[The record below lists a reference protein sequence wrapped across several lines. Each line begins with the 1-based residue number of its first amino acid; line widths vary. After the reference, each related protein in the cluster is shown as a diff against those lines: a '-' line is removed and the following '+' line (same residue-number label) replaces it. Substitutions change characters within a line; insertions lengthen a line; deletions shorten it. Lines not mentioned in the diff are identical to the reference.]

1 MKKLRILF
9 QYFLTLM
16 TTSYSQYSAK
26 GDLIWLMLRP
36 WIFIPRVLY
45 ILLTFIF
52 LFLRILF
59 QGNSKNKNVQKNLSK
74 YLFDVI
80 TDLGPCFIKLG
91 QALSTRPDLVRQ
103 DWLTELTN
111 LQDNLPAFDHKIA
124 VKIIEEELGAPPTEL
139 FDEFPESPIASASL
153 GQVYKTKTKN
163 NTYVAVKVQRP
174 NLYFL
179 IRRDVVILRFIGTF
193 FSPFLPLNI
202 GVGIGEIIDEFG
214 KALFDEIDYEKEG
227 ENALKF
233 ANLFKNNPNVFIP
246 KFEKE
251 FSSKRIITTSW
262 IDGVKLR
269 DRALLEENNLVPSSF
284 IKTCVISGL
293 QQLFEYGYFHADPH
307 PGNMFALKGGNADYG
322 NLAYVDFGMMDT
334 ITNSD
339 RLTLIKAIVHIIND
353 EYYLLAKDFQK
364 LGFLTKEQDLQ
375 KLVVPLKEVLGGS
388 FGAEVGTFNL
398 KNVTD
403 KFSKLM
409 YSYPFRVPS
418 RFALIIRA
426 VVSQEGLALRL
437 DPEFKILKIA
447 YPYIAK
453 KLLTD
458 NSEEIL
464 EILLEVVFDKKGQIQ
479 IEKVESLLNI
489 LFKDS
494 QNINSDLIPV
504 ANAGLKLIASNKG
517 SEVRKNLLLSLIK
530 DDKLELTDAK
540 KLLSLIRDTFSPLNI
555 AKSAF
560 QNIISPI

>member
-1 MKKLRILF
+1 MA
-9 QYFLTLM
+9 QP
-16 TTSYSQYSAK
+16 YSKYSAK
-26 GDLIWLMLRP
+26 GDLIWLILRP
-36 WIFIPRVLY
+36 WIFIPRILY

-52 LFLRILF
+52 LFLRLLF

-111 LQDNLPAFDHKIA
+111 LQDNLPPFDHKIA
-124 VKIIEEELGAPPTEL
+124 LKLIEEELGAPADEL
-139 FDEFPESPIASASL
+139 FDQFPDSPIASASL
-153 GQVYKTKTKN
+153 GQVYKAKTKN
-163 NTYVAVKVQRP
+163 NTYLAVKVQRP
-174 NLYFL
+174 NLYFF
-179 IRRDVVILRFIGTF
+179 IRRDVVILRFLATF

-227 ENALKF
+227 QNALKF
-233 ANLFKNNPNVFIP
+233 ADLFKDNPNVFIP
-246 KFEKE
+246 KLEKQ

-269 DRALLEENNLVPSSF
+269 DRALLEENNLIPASF
-284 IKTCVISGL
+284 IKTCVVSGL

-307 PGNMFALKGGNADYG
+307 PGNMFALKGGNADCG

-339 RLTLIKAIVHIIND
+339 RLTLIKAIVHIINE
-353 EYYLLAKDFQK
+353 EYYLVAKDFQK
-364 LGFLTKEQDLQ
+364 LGFLTKDQDLK
-375 KLVVPLKEVLGGS
+375 KLVEPLKEVLGGS
-388 FGAEVGTFNL
+388 LGAEVGNFNL

-458 NSEEIL
+458 NSDEIL
-464 EILLEVVFDKKGQIQ
+464 EILLEVVFDNKGRIQ

-494 QNINSDLIPV
+494 ENINSDLIPV
-504 ANAGLKLIASNKG
+504 ANAGLKLFVSKKG

-540 KLLSLIRDTFSPLNI
+540 KLLVLIRDTFSPLNI
-555 AKSAF
+555 AKSAV
-560 QNIISPI
+560 QNIISPV

>member
-1 MKKLRILF
+1 LR
-9 QYFLTLM
+9 
-16 TTSYSQYSAK
+16 
-26 GDLIWLMLRP
+26 
-36 WIFIPRVLY
+36 
-45 ILLTFIF
+45 
-52 LFLRILF
+52 
-59 QGNSKNKNVQKNLSK
+59 
-74 YLFDVI
+74 
-80 TDLGPCFIKLG
+80 
-91 QALSTRPDLVRQ
+91 
-103 DWLTELTN
+103 
-111 LQDNLPAFDHKIA
+111 
-124 VKIIEEELGAPPTEL
+124 
-139 FDEFPESPIASASL
+139 
-153 GQVYKTKTKN
+153 
-163 NTYVAVKVQRP
+163 
-174 NLYFL
+174 
-179 IRRDVVILRFIGTF
+179 
-193 FSPFLPLNI
+193 
-202 GVGIGEIIDEFG
+202 
-214 KALFDEIDYEKEG
+214 
-227 ENALKF
+227 F
-233 ANLFKNNPNVFIP
+233 ANLFKENPNIFIP
-246 KFEKE
+246 KLEKQ

-269 DRALLEENNLVPSSF
+269 DRTLLEENNLIPASF

-293 QQLFEYGYFHADPH
+293 QQLFEFGYFHADPH
-307 PGNMFALKGGNADYG
+307 PGNMFALKGGNADCG

-339 RLTLIKAIVHIIND
+339 RLTLIKAIVHIINE
-353 EYYLLAKDFQK
+353 EYYLLAEDFQK

-375 KLVVPLKEVLGGS
+375 QLVEPLKEVLGGS
-388 FGAEVGTFNL
+388 LSAEVGNFNL

-464 EILLEVVFDKKGQIQ
+464 EILLEVVFDNKGRIQ

-494 QNINSDLIPV
+494 ENINSDLIPV
-504 ANAGLKLIASNKG
+504 ANAGLKLFVGKKG

-540 KLLSLIRDTFSPLNI
+540 KLISIIRNTFSPLNI
-555 AKSAF
+555 AKSAV
-560 QNIISPI
+560 QNIISTV

>member
-1 MKKLRILF
+1 MKK
-9 QYFLTLM
+9 
-16 TTSYSQYSAK
+16 SYSKYSAK
-26 GDLIWLMLRP
+26 DDLLWLILRP

-59 QGNSKNKNVQKNLSK
+59 QGNSKNKYVQKNLSK

-80 TDLGPCFIKLG
+80 TDLVPCFIKLG

-124 VKIIEEELGAPPTEL
+124 LKIIEEELGSPAKEL
-139 FDEFPESPIASASL
+139 FEEFPDSPIASASL
-153 GQVYKTKTKN
+153 GQVYKAKTKN
-163 NTYVAVKVQRP
+163 NTYLAVKVQRP

-179 IRRDVVILRFIGTF
+179 IRRDIVILRFLATA

-233 ANLFKNNPNVFIP
+233 ANLFKDNPNVYVP
-246 KFEKE
+246 KLEKQY
-251 FSSKRIITTSW
+251 SSKRIITTSW

-293 QQLFEYGYFHADPH
+293 QQLLEHGYFHADPH

-339 RLTLIKAIVHIIND
+339 RITLIKAIVHIIND

-375 KLVVPLKEVLGGS
+375 KLVEPLKEVLGVS
-388 FGAEVGTFNL
+388 LGAEVGNFNL

-458 NSEEIL
+458 NSDEIL
-464 EILLEVVFDKKGQIQ
+464 EILLEVVFDNKGRIQ

-494 QNINSDLIPV
+494 ENINSELIPV
-504 ANAGLKLIASNKG
+504 ANAGLKLFVSKEG

-530 DDKLELTDAK
+530 DDKLEFKDAK
-540 KLLSLIRDTFSPLNI
+540 KLLVLIRDTFSPLNI
-555 AKSAF
+555 AKSAV
-560 QNIISPI
+560 QNIISTV

>member
-1 MKKLRILF
+1 MADPYTK
-9 QYFLTLM
+9 
-16 TTSYSQYSAK
+16 YSPK
-26 GDLIWLMLRP
+26 GDLIWLILRP
-36 WIFIPRVLY
+36 WILIPRVLY
-45 ILLTFIF
+45 ILLTLIF
-52 LFLRILF
+52 LLFRILF

-111 LQDNLPAFDHKIA
+111 LQDNLPPFEHRIA
-124 VKIIEEELGAPPTEL
+124 LKIIEEELGATVNEL
-139 FDEFPESPIASASL
+139 FDDFPDRPIASASL
-153 GQVYKTKTKN
+153 GQVYKVKTKKQS
-163 NTYVAVKVQRP
+163 YCAVKVQRP

-179 IRRDVVILRFIGTF
+179 IRRDIVILKILATT

-214 KALFDEIDYEKEG
+214 KALFEEIDYEKEG
-227 ENALKF
+227 KNALKF
-233 ANLFKNNPNVFIP
+233 ANLFKANPHVFIP
-246 KFEKE
+246 ELEKD
-251 FSSKRIITTSW
+251 FSSKKVITTSW
-262 IDGVKLR
+262 IDGLKLK
-269 DRALLEENNLVPSSF
+269 DRKILEQNNLIPASF

-293 QQLFEYGYFHADPH
+293 QQLFEHGYFHADPH
-307 PGNMFALKGGNADYG
+307 PGNMFALKGGNADFG
-322 NLAYVDFGMMDT
+322 HLAYVDFGMMDT
-334 ITNSD
+334 ITNKD
-339 RLTLIKAIVHIIND
+339 RLTLIKAIVHLINE
-353 EYYLLAKDFQK
+353 EYLLLAKDFQK
-364 LGFLTKEQDLQ
+364 LGFLNNEQNLEI
-375 KLVVPLKEVLGGS
+375 LVEPLKEILGGS
-388 FGAEVGTFNL
+388 FGAEVGNFNL

-426 VVSQEGLALRL
+426 VVSQEGLALKL

-464 EILLEVVFDKKGQIQ
+464 EILLEVVFDNKGRIQ

-489 LFKDS
+489 LFNDS
-494 QNINSDLIPV
+494 ENINSDLIPV
-504 ANAGLKLIASNKG
+504 ANAGLKLFVSKEG
-517 SEVRKNLLLSLIK
+517 SQVRKNLLLSLIK
-530 DDKLELTDAK
+530 DDKLELNDAK
-540 KLLSLIRDTFSPLNI
+540 KLLGLIRDTFSPINI
-555 AKSAF
+555 AKSAV
-560 QNIISPI
+560 QNIFSSA

>member
-1 MKKLRILF
+1 
-9 QYFLTLM
+9 M
-16 TTSYSQYSAK
+16 TRSYSQYSAK
-26 GDLIWLMLRP
+26 GDLIWLILRP

-52 LFLRILF
+52 LFIRILF

-111 LQDNLPAFDHKIA
+111 LQDNLPAFDNKIA
-124 VKIIEEELGAPPTEL
+124 LKIIEEELGTPPDEL

-153 GQVYKTKTKN
+153 GQVYKAKMKN
-163 NTYVAVKVQRP
+163 NSYVAVKVQRP

-179 IRRDVVILRFIGTF
+179 IRRDIVILRFLATF
-193 FSPFLPLNI
+193 LSPFLPLNI

-246 KFEKE
+246 KLEKQ

-307 PGNMFALKGGNADYG
+307 PGNMFALKGGNAGYG

-375 KLVVPLKEVLGGS
+375 KLVEPLREVLGGS
-388 FGAEVGTFNL
+388 LSAEVGNFNL

-447 YPYIAK
+447 YPYIAR

-458 NSEEIL
+458 NSDEIL
-464 EILLEVVFDKKGQIQ
+464 EILLEVVFDNKGRIQ

-494 QNINSDLIPV
+494 ENINSDLIPV
-504 ANAGLKLIASNKG
+504 ANAGLKLFVSKKG

-530 DDKLELTDAK
+530 DDKIELTDAK
-540 KLLSLIRDTFSPLNI
+540 KLLSLVRDTFSPLNI
-555 AKSAF
+555 AKSAV
-560 QNIISPI
+560 QNIISLT

>member
-1 MKKLRILF
+1 
-9 QYFLTLM
+9 M
-16 TTSYSQYSAK
+16 TSSYSQYSAK
-26 GDLIWLMLRP
+26 GDLIWLLLRP

-52 LFLRILF
+52 LFLRLLF
-59 QGNSKNKNVQKNLSK
+59 QGNSKNKNVQKNISK

-111 LQDNLPAFDHKIA
+111 LQDNLPPFDHKIA
-124 VKIIEEELGAPPTEL
+124 LKIIEDELGAPAEEL
-139 FDEFPESPIASASL
+139 FDEFPDSPIASASL
-153 GQVYKTKTKN
+153 GQVYKAKTKN
-163 NTYVAVKVQRP
+163 NSYLAVKVQRP

-179 IRRDVVILRFIGTF
+179 IRRDVVILRLLATV

-214 KALFDEIDYEKEG
+214 RALFDEIDYEKEG

-233 ANLFKNNPNVFIP
+233 ADLFKNNPNVFIP
-246 KFEKE
+246 KLEKT
-251 FSSKRIITTSW
+251 FSSKLIITTSW
-262 IDGVKLR
+262 IEGVKLR
-269 DRALLEENNLVPSSF
+269 DRALLEQNNLIPASF

-307 PGNMFALKGGNADYG
+307 PGNMFALKGGNSDSG

-339 RLTLIKAIVHIIND
+339 RLTLIKSIVHIIND

-364 LGFLTKEQDLQ
+364 LGFLTKDQDL
-375 KLVVPLKEVLGGS
+375 KEIVEPLKEVLGGS
-388 FGAEVGTFNL
+388 LNAEVGNFNL

-464 EILLEVVFDKKGQIQ
+464 EILLEVVFDKKGHIQ

-494 QNINSDLIPV
+494 ENINSDLIPV
-504 ANAGLKLIASNKG
+504 ANAGLKLFVSKKG

-530 DDKLELTDAK
+530 DEKLEFTDAK
-540 KLLSLIRDTFSPLNI
+540 KLLALIRDTFSPLNI
-555 AKSAF
+555 AKSAV
-560 QNIISPI
+560 QNIISTV

>member
-1 MKKLRILF
+1 MMR
-9 QYFLTLM
+9 
-16 TTSYSQYSAK
+16 SNSEYSAK
-26 GDLIWLMLRP
+26 GNLVWLILRP
-36 WIFIPRVLY
+36 WIFLPRLLY

-111 LQDNLPAFDHKIA
+111 LQDNLPPFDHKIA
-124 VKIIEEELGAPPTEL
+124 LKIIEDELGAPAHEI
-139 FDEFPESPIASASL
+139 FNEFPDRPIASASL
-153 GQVYKTKTKN
+153 GQVYKAKTKEN
-163 NTYVAVKVQRP
+163 NYVAVKVQRP

-179 IRRDVVILRFIGTF
+179 IRRDIVILRFLATF
-193 FSPFLPLNI
+193 LSPFLPLNI

-233 ANLFKNNPNVFIP
+233 ADLFKQNPNVFIP
-246 KFEKE
+246 KFEKQ

-269 DRALLEENNLVPSSF
+269 DRSVLEQNNLIPTSF

-293 QQLFEYGYFHADPH
+293 QQLFEFGYFHADPH
-307 PGNMFALKGGNADYG
+307 PGNMFALRGGNADCG
-322 NLAYVDFGMMDT
+322 NLAYVDFGMMDK

-339 RLTLIKAIVHIIND
+339 RLLLIKAIVHIIND

-364 LGFLTKEQDLQ
+364 LGFLNQDQDLQ
-375 KLVVPLKEVLGGS
+375 ELVLPLKEVLGGS
-388 FGAEVGTFNL
+388 LGAQVGNFNL

-464 EILLEVVFDKKGQIQ
+464 EILLEVIFDSEGRIQ
-479 IEKVESLLNI
+479 IEKVESLFNV
-489 LFKDS
+489 LFK
-494 QNINSDLIPV
+494 NTENLNSDLIPV
-504 ANAGLKLIASNKG
+504 ANAGLKLFVSKKG

-530 DDKLELTDAK
+530 DDKLELSDAK
-540 KLLSLIRDTFSPLNI
+540 KLISLIKDIFSPLNI
-555 AKSAF
+555 AKSAV
-560 QNIISPI
+560 QKITSPV

>member
-1 MKKLRILF
+1 MA
-9 QYFLTLM
+9 
-16 TTSYSQYSAK
+16 TSYSTYSPK
-26 GDLIWLMLRP
+26 GDMIWLILRP
-36 WIFIPRVLY
+36 WILLPRVLY
-45 ILLTFIF
+45 ILLTLIF
-52 LFLRILF
+52 LIVRILF
-59 QGNSKNKNVQKNLSK
+59 QGNSNSKSVQKNLSK

-111 LQDNLPAFDHKIA
+111 LQDNLPPFKHKIA
-124 VKIIEEELGAPPTEL
+124 LKIIEDELGLPANEL
-139 FDEFPESPIASASL
+139 FDDFPDEPIASASL
-153 GQVYKTKTKN
+153 GIVYKARKKN
-163 NTYVAVKVQRP
+163 NNFCAVKVQRP

-179 IRRDVVILRFIGTF
+179 IRRDIVILKILATTF
-193 FSPFLPLNI
+193 GPFLPLNI

-214 KALFDEIDYEKEG
+214 KALFEEIDYEKEG
-227 ENALKF
+227 NNALKF
-233 ANLFKNNPNVFIP
+233 ADFFKKDPNVFIP
-246 KFEKE
+246 KLEKE
-251 FSSKRIITTSW
+251 FSSKRVITTSW

-269 DRALLEENNLVPSSF
+269 DREILEQNNLIPSSY
-284 IKTCVISGL
+284 IRTCVISGL

-307 PGNMFALKGGNADYG
+307 PGNMFALKGGTLDNG
-322 NLAYVDFGMMDT
+322 HLAYVDFGMMDT

-339 RLTLIKAIVHIIND
+339 RLTLIKAIVHLINQ
-353 EYYLLAKDFQK
+353 EYLLMAKDFQK
-364 LGFLTKEQDLQ
+364 LGFLTKEQDLEQ
-375 KLVVPLKEVLGGS
+375 LVEPLKEVLGGS
-388 FGAEVGTFNL
+388 FGAEVGNFNL

-458 NSEEIL
+458 NSDEIVN
-464 EILLEVVFDKKGQIQ
+464 ILLEVVFDNEGRIQ
-479 IEKVESLLNI
+479 IDKLESLLNT
-489 LFKDS
+489 LFKDTE
-494 QNINSDLIPV
+494 NINADLIPV
-504 ANAGLKLIASNKG
+504 ANAGLKLFASEKG

-530 DDKLELTDAK
+530 DDRLEFKDLE
-540 KLLSLIRDTFSPLNI
+540 KLLILLRDTFSPLKL

-560 QNIISPI
+560 QNIISPA

>member
-1 MKKLRILF
+1 
-9 QYFLTLM
+9 M
-16 TTSYSQYSAK
+16 TRSYSQYSAK
-26 GDLIWLMLRP
+26 GDLIWMLLRP

-80 TDLGPCFIKLG
+80 TDLGPCYIKLG

-124 VKIIEEELGAPPTEL
+124 LKIIEEELGASAKEI
-139 FDEFPESPIASASL
+139 FDEFPDTPIASASL
-153 GQVYKTKTKN
+153 GQVYKAKTKN
-163 NTYVAVKVQRP
+163 NAYLAVKVQRP

-179 IRRDVVILRFIGTF
+179 IRRDVVILRFLATF
-193 FSPFLPLNI
+193 LSPLLPLNI

-233 ANLFKNNPNVFIP
+233 ADLFKDNSNVFIP
-246 KFEKE
+246 QLEKQ

-262 IDGVKLR
+262 IDGVKLK
-269 DRALLEENNLVPSSF
+269 DKALLEENNLIPASF

-307 PGNMFALKGGNADYG
+307 PGNMFALKGGNSDSG

-334 ITNSD
+334 ISNSD
-339 RLTLIKAIVHIIND
+339 RLTLIKAIVHIINE
-353 EYYLLAKDFQK
+353 EYYLLAQDFQK

-375 KLVVPLKEVLGGS
+375 KLVKPLKEVLGGS
-388 FGAEVGTFNL
+388 LGAQVGDFNL

-458 NSEEIL
+458 NSDEIL
-464 EILLEVVFDKKGQIQ
+464 EILLEVVFDKKGRIQ

-494 QNINSDLIPV
+494 ENINSDLIPV
-504 ANAGLKLIASNKG
+504 ANAGLKLFVSKKG

-530 DDKLELTDAK
+530 DDKLELNDAK
-540 KLLSLIRDTFSPLNI
+540 KLLGLIKDTFSPLNI
-555 AKSAF
+555 AKSAV
-560 QNIISPI
+560 QNIISPV

>member
-1 MKKLRILF
+1 
-9 QYFLTLM
+9 M
-16 TTSYSQYSAK
+16 TRSYSQYSAK
-26 GDLIWLMLRP
+26 GDLIWLILRP

-74 YLFDVI
+74 YIFDVI
-80 TDLGPCFIKLG
+80 TELGPCFIKLG

-103 DWLTELTN
+103 DWLAELTN

-124 VKIIEEELGAPPTEL
+124 LKIIEEELGAPPNEL
-139 FDEFPESPIASASL
+139 FDEFPERPIASASL
-153 GQVYKTKTKN
+153 GQVYKAKTKN
-163 NTYVAVKVQRP
+163 STYVAVKVQRP

-179 IRRDVVILRFIGTF
+179 IRRDVVILRFLATF
-193 FSPFLPLNI
+193 LSPFLPLNI

-227 ENALKF
+227 ENALRF
-233 ANLFKNNPNVFIP
+233 ANLFKDNPNVFIP
-246 KFEKE
+246 ILEKQ
-251 FSSKRIITTSW
+251 FSSRRIITTSW

-269 DRALLEENNLVPSSF
+269 DRAILEENNLIPASF

-307 PGNMFALKGGNADYG
+307 PGNMFALKGGNSDCG

-339 RLTLIKAIVHIIND
+339 RLTLIKAIVHIINE

-364 LGFLTKEQDLQ
+364 LGFLTKNQDLQ
-375 KLVVPLKEVLGGS
+375 KLVEPLKEVLGGS
-388 FGAEVGTFNL
+388 LGAEVGDFNL

-458 NSEEIL
+458 NSDEIL
-464 EILLEVVFDKKGQIQ
+464 EILLEVVFDNKGRIQ
-479 IEKVESLLNI
+479 IEKVESLFNI

-494 QNINSDLIPV
+494 ENINSDLIPV
-504 ANAGLKLIASNKG
+504 ANAGLKLFVSKKG

-530 DDKLELTDAK
+530 DEKLELSEAK
-540 KLLSLIRDTFSPLNI
+540 KLFGLIGDTFSPLNI
-555 AKSAF
+555 AKSAVK
-560 QNIISPI
+560 NIISTV

>member
-1 MKKLRILF
+1 MSNFHSK
-9 QYFLTLM
+9 
-16 TTSYSQYSAK
+16 YSPK
-26 GDLIWLMLRP
+26 GDLIWLILRP

-45 ILLTFIF
+45 ILLTLIF
-52 LFLRILF
+52 LLLRVLF

-74 YLFDVI
+74 YIFSVI

-103 DWLTELTN
+103 DWLNELTN
-111 LQDNLPAFDHKIA
+111 LQDNLPPFEHKTA
-124 VKIIEEELGAPPTEL
+124 LKIIEEELGASASEL
-139 FDEFPESPIASASL
+139 FEDFPDRPIASASL
-153 GQVYKTKTKN
+153 GQVYKAKTKN
-163 NTYVAVKVQRP
+163 NYFCAVKVQRP

-179 IRRDVVILRFIGTF
+179 IRRDVVILKILATI
-193 FSPFLPLNI
+193 FSPFLPFNI

-214 KALFDEIDYEKEG
+214 KALFDEIDYKKEG
-227 ENALKF
+227 ENALRF
-233 ANLFKNNPNVFIP
+233 ADLFKENPNVFIP
-246 KFEKE
+246 KLEKD
-251 FSSKRIITTSW
+251 FSSGRVITTSW
-262 IDGVKLR
+262 IDGFKLR
-269 DRALLEENNLVPSSF
+269 DRQILEQNNLIPSSF

-293 QQLFEYGYFHADPH
+293 QQLFEHGYFHADPH
-307 PGNMFALKGGNADYG
+307 PGNMFALRGGSADSG
-322 NLAYVDFGMMDT
+322 HLAYVDFGMMDS

-339 RLTLIKAIVHIIND
+339 RLTLIKAIVHLIND
-353 EYYLLAKDFQK
+353 EYLLLAKDFQK
-364 LGFLTKEQDLQ
+364 LGFLTEKQNLQ
-375 KLVVPLKEVLGGS
+375 LLVEPLKEVLGGS
-388 FGAEVGTFNL
+388 FGSEVGKFNL

-458 NSEEIL
+458 NSDEIL
-464 EILLEVVFDKKGQIQ
+464 EILLEVVFDNKGRIQ

-494 QNINSDLIPV
+494 ENINSDLIPV
-504 ANAGLKLIASNKG
+504 ANAGLKLFVSKKG

-540 KLLSLIRDTFSPLNI
+540 KLLNLIRETFSPINI
-555 AKSAF
+555 AKSAV
-560 QNIISPI
+560 QNIISTA